1 MSAARLDFIL
11 SRLHV
16 LLALLDDLKK
26 AVTVQET
33 TTDSAPNGLLE
44 SARCAFEEAARMSR
58 REKYNTIVVIGRPG
72 SGKTHFLNELLNFGL
87 GHNHGS
93 GLILTQAIAVER
105 LRILSVKNNDT
116 CWTPQLL
123 ERAQEF
129 TSDTSAF
136 PQLYPDVY
144 TPSSADIL
152 PEGDMFST
160 TKVPVHLVYGCAVRI
175 SVVYA
180 SPQVVDRELK
190 KLLDVLRTQ
199 VLFCLTNFIKNLTTC
214 F

>member
-1 MSAARLDFIL
+1 MDFIL
-11 SRLHV
+11 SRLNV

-26 AVTVQET
+26 AVTVKET
-33 TTDSAPNGLLE
+33 TTDSVPNGLLE
-44 SARCAFEEAARMSR
+44 SARYALKEAAHMSR

-72 SGKTHFLNELLNFGL
+72 SGKTHFLNELLNVGL
-87 GHNHGS
+87 GHNRGS
-93 GLILTQAIAVER
+93 GSILTQAIIVER
-105 LRILSVKNNDT
+105 LRIISVNNNDT
-116 CWTPQLL
+116 HWTPQLL
-123 ERAQEF
+123 EHAQEF
-129 TSDTSAF
+129 TSDASAF
-136 PQLYPDVY
+136 PQLYPEVY

-160 TKVPVHLVYGCAVRI
+160 TKVPIHLVYGCAVRI

-190 KLLDVLRTQ
+190 KLLNVLQTQ
-199 VLFCLTNFIKNLTTC
+199 VLFCLTNFIKNLTKC